1 MLSDAAS
8 RVGKM
13 DVYWLEQTQ
22 ADVPGADDW
31 LNASEAI
38 RLNDMRIAKRRAD
51 WRATR
56 ALAASGKWRSIAK
69 PGGIAGG
76 AYAAMPR
83 PYHITG
89 K

>member
-1 MLSDAAS
+1 
-8 RVGKM
+8 M

-38 RLNDMRIAKRRAD
+38 RLNDMRIAKGRAD

-56 ALAASGKWRSIAK
+56 ALAAS
-69 PGGIAGG
+69 
-76 AYAAMPR
+76 
-83 PYHITG
+83 
-89 K
+89 